1 MANTTYGK
9 PLVTGSVLRSDSR
22 SRPTAREP
30 SLLPA
35 SGFPRAI
42 GLSSPPGP
50 RPVHPEPVQCYRK
63 RNTKRRRSTSICHGT
78 PDAPP
83 MLSRSITGIGLPV
96 PVRNR
101 NGRRVTDAVLVAQAR
116 FRTGLTP

>member
-9 PLVTGSVLRSDSR
+9 PLVTGSVLRSDTR
-22 SRPTAREP
+22 QRPAAREP

-42 GLSSPPGP
+42 GLSSPTGP
-50 RPVHPEPVQCYRK
+50 RPVHPGPVQCYRK
-63 RNTKRRRSTSICHGT
+63 RNTKGRRSTTITRGT

-83 MLSRSITGIGLPV
+83 MLTRTITGIGLPV

-101 NGRRVTDAVLVAQAR
+101 RGRRVTDAVLVARAR
-116 FRTGLTP
+116 FNTGLTP